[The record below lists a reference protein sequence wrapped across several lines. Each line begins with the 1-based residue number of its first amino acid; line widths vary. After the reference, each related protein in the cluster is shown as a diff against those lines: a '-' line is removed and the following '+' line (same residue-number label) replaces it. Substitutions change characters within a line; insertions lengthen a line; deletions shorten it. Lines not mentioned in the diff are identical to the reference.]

1 LGGGDRVRAHA
12 EDPQHH
18 RPRRRR
24 PRVSTFYTGALVLA
38 HFLIDIADWNVSI

>member
-12 EDPQHH
+12 EAPNIIALA
-18 RPRRRR
+18 
-24 PRVSTFYTGALVLA
+24 VSTFYIGALVLA